1 MKLKLNAT
9 SGSALQWNNV
19 SACSYK
25 LFSQECVGND
35 GGEGKEEKRREEGKM
50 VIRKKAWIIR
60 PLHAKTVEWET
71 ISNMTKLIKRCTTS
85 Q

>member
-1 MKLKLNAT
+1 MQLKLNAT

-50 VIRKKAWIIR
+50 VIRKKAR
-60 PLHAKTVEWET
+60 GLFDRFMQRLL
-71 ISNMTKLIKRCTTS
+71 NGRLFLI
-85 Q
+85 